1 MESYFHATD
10 VYVIAVLSGVNYVRV
25 RALNKP
31 LKKLEM
37 SIQPTFITLT
47 GIPQQ
52 LSVTVRVT
60 TNSGAQKEMKSAE
73 GKEG

>member
-10 VYVIAVLSGVNYVRV
+10 VYMIAVVLGVNYACVRT
-25 RALNKP
+25 LNKP

-52 LSVTVRVT
+52 LSVTVCV
-60 TNSGAQKEMKSAE
+60 
-73 GKEG
+73 